1 MTGQGDNS
9 DSKDSGSKRKLV
21 GFDEFMANRTNP
33 MTDKFDVKRFHHVE
47 FYCSDSTQAAN
58 RFTWGFGMPEVAR
71 SDMSTGNLTYAS
83 KAVQSG
89 ELVFCF
95 TAAYSNE
102 ESVRGDQSNIPDP
115 TFNQSEAHA
124 FVAKHGLAVHAVGIR
139 VADAKEAHDVS
150 VANGGV
156 SNSPPRTVVDTE
168 SGKSM
173 TISEIKY
180 FGDVVLRFV
189 SGDFTGPMLPNY
201 KASPTAALMDG
212 PATYGLHRLDHIV
225 SNVPDLFA
233 AQDFMMQTFG
243 FHEFSEFTAEDVG
256 TVDSGLNSM
265 VFASNNEFVLLP
277 VNEPTFGTRRK
288 SQIQTYL
295 EHNNGSG
302 IQHMALMTDDIFS
315 TMREMRKRSRI
326 GGFEFMP
333 QPSKGYYEKCP
344 DRIGR
349 DSLTPE
355 QFKELEEL
363 GLLADRD
370 DQGIL
375 LQVFTKPLG
384 DRPTVFCEIIQRIGC
399 DIDENG
405 QKKVQGAGCGGFGKG
420 NFSELFKSIEEFEKT
435 IEAKE

>member
-1 MTGQGDNS
+1 
-9 DSKDSGSKRKLV
+9 
-21 GFDEFMANRTNP
+21 MANRTNP

-102 ESVRGDQSNIPDP
+102 E
-115 TFNQSEAHA
+115 THA

-326 GGFEFMP
+326 GGFELLRKMP
-333 QPSKGYYEKCP
+333 GPNW
-344 DRIGR
+344 
-349 DSLTPE
+349 
-355 QFKELEEL
+355 
-363 GLLADRD
+363 ADRD

-384 DRPTVFCEIIQRIGC
+384 DRPTVFCEIIQRIGS
-399 DIDENG
+399 
-405 QKKVQGAGCGGFGKG
+405 GCGGFGKG